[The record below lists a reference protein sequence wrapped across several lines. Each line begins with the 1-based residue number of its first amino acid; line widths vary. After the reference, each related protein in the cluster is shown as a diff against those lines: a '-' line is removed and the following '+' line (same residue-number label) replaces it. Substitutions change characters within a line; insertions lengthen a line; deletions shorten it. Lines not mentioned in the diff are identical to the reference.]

1 LAGTPT
7 GTIHSRSRRSSRI
20 PLIRSKFL
28 PPAPPPGVVPRPRL
42 FEKLDSGRGR
52 ALTLV
57 CAPAGY
63 GKTTLLS
70 QWIAEAVTADSAWV
84 TFDRGDADPARF
96 WTYLLSALSEIA
108 PPAGRRS
115 LPALGRRPERLRTDV
130 LPILIEE
137 LDQAARDLVLVLE
150 DYHLA
155 ECTPVAE
162 SMAFFV
168 DYRPAGLQLV
178 LSARSDPQLPLGRWR
193 ANDQLAEIRAEQ
205 LRFNEG
211 EVAAFFRHAGIGG
224 LSPAELATLTARTE
238 GWPAVLRLAAII
250 LGAQGDTRDFVW
262 AFAGSTR
269 QVADYLATDVL
280 QTVSPELR
288 TFLLRTSV
296 LPRLSGPLCDAVTG
310 GEASGAILR
319 GLSRAGL
326 FTNPVGL
333 DGRWYRYHQLF
344 AEALRLEL
352 EVTEPH
358 LVPELHARASAWFER
373 EGDMESATEHAIAA
387 RDTGLAARLI
397 GNQLPALLGAGRLAT
412 IERWLAQLSW
422 PQALQDPELAAAR
435 AVAAGERSRPDEA
448 GRWLDVAGLG
458 PRHSITATGVPRG
471 FGTDLLRSF
480 FVAGGVRSAHQA
492 ALRAVEEAPM
502 PMWKGAALA
511 GLGQCSYLL
520 GEYDQAAEAASEALA
535 LLPDDPNMLSLASG
549 YLALVECHRGSPQ
562 RAERVAR
569 RIVNLVESRNLALSG
584 TTAMCYIGLGAA
596 LTARGYLAEADDRL
610 SLAVELYQAGS
621 PSVWLA
627 HALILLAAC
636 RHAAGDNTRAR
647 EALES
652 ATATL
657 DRIPDPGILPELAA
671 SQQEKLL
678 APTRRPAIY
687 GQELTEREVVV
698 IRLLA
703 AGLSLREIA
712 AQLNVSHNTVKTQVR
727 TAYRKL
733 GAGTRVQAL
742 RQAAKLGVL

>member
-1 LAGTPT
+1 LQA
-7 GTIHSRSRRSSRI
+7 
-20 PLIRSKFL
+20 
-28 PPAPPPGVVPRPRL
+28 
-42 FEKLDSGRGR
+42 
-52 ALTLV
+52 
-57 CAPAGY
+57 
-63 GKTTLLS
+63 
-70 QWIAEAVTADSAWV
+70 
-84 TFDRGDADPARF
+84 
-96 WTYLLSALSEIA
+96 
-108 PPAGRRS
+108 
-115 LPALGRRPERLRTDV
+115 DV

-155 ECTPVAE
+155 ESTPVAE
-162 SMAFFV
+162 SMAFFAES
-168 DYRPAGLQLV
+168 RPARLQLV

-193 ANDQLAEIRAEQ
+193 ANGQLAEIRAAQ
-205 LRFNEG
+205 LRFDEA
-211 EVAAFFRHAGIGG
+211 EVAAFFGRDGVGG
-224 LSPAELATLTARTE
+224 LSRAELVTLTARTE

-250 LGAQGDTRDFVW
+250 LGAQDGTRDFVR

-269 QVADYLATDVL
+269 QVADYLTTDVL
-280 QTVSPELR
+280 ATVSPDLR
-288 TFLLRTSV
+288 GFLLRTSV
-296 LPRLSGPLCDAVTG
+296 LPRLCGPLCEAVTG
-310 GEASGAILR
+310 RKASGAILR
-319 GLSRAGL
+319 NLSRAGL
-326 FTNPVGL
+326 FTGPVGL

-352 EVTEPH
+352 EVTEPS
-358 LVPELHARASAWFER
+358 LVPELHARASAWFEQD
-373 EGDMESATEHAIAA
+373 GDLESATEQAIAA
-387 RDTGLAARLI
+387 WDTRLAGRLI
-397 GNQLPALLGAGRLAT
+397 GNQLQPLLGAGHLAT

-435 AVAAGERSRPDEA
+435 AVAADERSRPEEA

-458 PRHSITATGVPRG
+458 PRQSMTATGVPRG

-492 ALRAVEEAPM
+492 ALRAVEEAPV

-520 GEYDQAAEAASEALA
+520 GDHDGAAEAARGALA

-549 YLALVECHRGSPQ
+549 YLALAECHRGSPQ

-569 RIVNLVESRNLALSG
+569 RIVNLVESRNFALSG
-584 TTAMCYIGLGAA
+584 TTAMCYTGLGAA

-610 SLAVELYQAGS
+610 SLAVELYQDGS

-636 RHAAGDNTRAR
+636 RHAAGDTARAR
-647 EALES
+647 QALEE
-652 ATATL
+652 ATAIL
-657 DRIPDPGILPELAA
+657 DRIPDPGILPALAA
-671 SQQEKLL
+671 SQQGKLL
-678 APTRRPAIY
+678 APTRRPAAY

-703 AGLSLREIA
+703 AGLSQRDIA
-712 AQLNVSHNTVKTQVR
+712 AQLVVSPNTVKTQVR

-742 RQAAKLGVL
+742 HQAAKLGIL